1 MNRAQVILNTY
12 LYYALFA
19 TNHSLA
25 GSSGSLF
32 QVRYPVSEDLF
43 LRTLP
48 PDHGVLFFCDVC
60 KNTPPPPKIPWDL
73 ISRCLP
79 LNSRNSSLIRL
90 GRTFVLWSTLI
101 FHGHVVLLEK
111 LILDVS
117 LLKTSLLSYPY
128 LLWRRRPPEG
138 GTMVSISCYSII
150 LMRESNAFFLGILL
164 ICHYSFV
171 LTIAS
176 SYRYTS
182 LAPMYLNFV

>member
-1 MNRAQVILNTY
+1 MRY
-12 LYYALFA
+12 LPLI
-19 TNHSLA
+19 THSLA
-25 GSSGSLF
+25 ARAPCFKFVILSPKICSLEHSPQIMGSFSF
-32 QVRYPVSEDLF
+32 VMYARIP
-43 LRTLP
+43 
-48 PDHGVLFFCDVC
+48 
-60 KNTPPPPKIPWDL
+60 PPPPKIPWDL